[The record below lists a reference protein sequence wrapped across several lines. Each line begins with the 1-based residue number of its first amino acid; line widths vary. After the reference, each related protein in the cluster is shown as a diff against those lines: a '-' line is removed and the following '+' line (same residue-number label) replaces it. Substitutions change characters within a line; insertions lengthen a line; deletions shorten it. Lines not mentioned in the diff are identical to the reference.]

1 MSTPKSVWVL
11 AKKAGAKMADI
22 KFVNTRLRPH
32 PYEFFLYHDV

>member
-1 MSTPKSVWVL
+1 MSTAKSVLEL
-11 AKKAGAKMADI
+11 AKKAGAKMVDI